1 MGSKAIKNNA
11 SPITQAT
18 GKYIK
23 LYLFNILKIFF
34 FMTSVSFLIIYLN
47 MDFANRL
54 KKRGYRITNAREVIC
69 TILENS
75 GHKHFTAEQLHTESM
90 KRDKNIDLATV
101 YRTLEVLEDIE
112 IIEHSHQVHGS
123 GIFYLKNEYSNFH
136 IICEACEK
144 IFDLKKS
151 TSKKIND
158 LLKED
163 SNFKDI
169 NNHFIY
175 SGQCKNCN

>member
-1 MGSKAIKNNA
+1 M
-11 SPITQAT
+11 
-18 GKYIK
+18 
-23 LYLFNILKIFF
+23 
-34 FMTSVSFLIIYLN
+34 
-47 MDFANRL
+47 
-54 KKRGYRITNAREVIC
+54 IC

-75 GHKHFTAEQLHTESM
+75 GHKHFTVEELHTESV
-90 KRDKNIDLATV
+90 KKDKNIDLATV
-101 YRTLEVLEDIE
+101 YRTLELLEDID

-136 IICEACEK
+136 IICEVCKK
-144 IFDLKKS
+144 IVDLKKS

-158 LLKED
+158 LLRKD
-163 SNFKDI
+163 SDFEDI